1 MLQVAETHQILN
13 DEIGSTL
20 TLDLAAE
27 DELAR
32 IAKKVANIEKSI
44 QSIDNNISHNKI
56 DHNTKANKPLQK
68 RKKRLTSHKNEL
80 TKE

>member
-1 MLQVAETHQILN
+1 LN

-20 TLDLAAE
+20 TLDMVA
-27 DELAR
+27 DEHLAR
-32 IAKKVANIEKSI
+32 IAKKVASIEKTVLL
-44 QSIDNNISHNKI
+44 IDNDISRNKI
-56 DHNTKANKPLQK
+56 DHNAKANKPLKK